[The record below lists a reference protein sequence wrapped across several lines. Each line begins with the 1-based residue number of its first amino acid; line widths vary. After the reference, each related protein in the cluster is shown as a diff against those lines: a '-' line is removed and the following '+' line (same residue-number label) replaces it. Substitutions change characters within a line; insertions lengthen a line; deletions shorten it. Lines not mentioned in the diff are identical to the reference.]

1 MTRRTFLAMIVAMSV
16 GLVFLRPLHA
26 DGTVPGST
34 PATAPTWDPWTFD
47 YILRL
52 FGADVGVGYRGL
64 SLVPGYQTTLWAYVG
79 GGYEGEHLYRDPTG
93 AIPSPDSLS
102 SSADPSFNRIEGAW
116 RLGIEQ
122 GLAWNPRI
130 SENLLETFLFYRGRY
145 DLNTAASG
153 SLLAQAPLSVLPDRD
168 ASLLNTLQLGF
179 AYNDLNTNG
188 HRVRDGVLA
197 ETTAEWGPSFLGN
210 TIQGDSD
217 FIRFNANLTWFAPL
231 YDAAPDRRLNLFSVY
246 VGDFLSAD
254 YAVGLNGTQVPLY
267 VRQTFGG
274 RTQDTALGAQVRGVD
289 KGAYDTNLKAVN
301 NLEVRVNLPA
311 IPSQGIA
318 AAILPRVLSDLVPNV
333 VPGVLAYVDT
343 GLYDQVGEPGIT
355 APASGFVASTG
366 AGLYAEV
373 PGFGSVLAYFEYRLD
388 HANSQGD
395 RLRLFVLEFGMQ
407 F

>member
-1 MTRRTFLAMIVAMSV
+1 
-16 GLVFLRPLHA
+16 
-26 DGTVPGST
+26 
-34 PATAPTWDPWTFD
+34 
-47 YILRL
+47 
-52 FGADVGVGYRGL
+52 
-64 SLVPGYQTTLWAYVG
+64 
-79 GGYEGEHLYRDPTG
+79 
-93 AIPSPDSLS
+93 
-102 SSADPSFNRIEGAW
+102 
-116 RLGIEQ
+116 
-122 GLAWNPRI
+122 
-130 SENLLETFLFYRGRY
+130 
-145 DLNTAASG
+145 
-153 SLLAQAPLSVLPDRD
+153 
-168 ASLLNTLQLGF
+168 
-179 AYNDLNTNG
+179 
-188 HRVRDGVLA
+188 
-197 ETTAEWGPSFLGN
+197 
-210 TIQGDSD
+210 
-217 FIRFNANLTWFAPL
+217 
-231 YDAAPDRRLNLFSVY
+231 VY